1 RRRHT
6 RFSRDWSSDVCSS
19 DLGREPERVAVPDL
33 RGLPVEEAVRRLEQL
48 GFKRIERVATG
59 VSFTGAGQVVS
70 TWPSAGTQVVTST
83 PVTVHYALSS
93 RDVVEV
99 PDVVG
104 EPEWRA
110 RLAPRAA
117 GPPVG
122 QVTSRQ
128 DPAPPPGPVQ
138 VPPARH

>member
-1 RRRHT
+1 M
-6 RFSRDWSSDVCSS
+6 
-19 DLGREPERVAVPDL
+19 
-33 RGLPVEEAVRRLEQL
+33 
-48 GFKRIERVATG
+48 
-59 VSFTGAGQVVS
+59 SFTGAGQVVS

-110 RLAPRAA
+110 RLALRAA
-117 GPPVG
+117 GLLVG
-122 QVTSRQ
+122 QVTYVQ
-128 DPAPPPGPVQ
+128 DPAQPQGV
-138 VPPARH
+138 VEV